1 MLKNFL
7 IFFLTV
13 LFPFFCFDVN
23 ICCFYHLHYSFEL
36 KNYEKGFLF
45 LQWNPEKR
53 KNNEYFFRRQF
64 QKRKLQFFSESPIKN
79 DDKKEN
85 KSMLNRIHLS
95 NRISPLCGMSFLEG
109 NVIDKKKW
117 KKKITLLANWKC
129 YLPKET
135 AYQLIDQWTRLSFS
149 DQIDLIVSPNL
160 LHIPYL
166 QKRIEENNSK
176 IKICCQDVSV
186 VNGSGPF
193 TGETTADTYSDF
205 LGSIKKKY
213 TLIGHSERKQG
224 FLKNPET
231 DEQTTVKICNAL
243 HADLDI
249 ILCIG
254 HNIPYNNYDLY
265 YYRLED
271 LFSMIKQKISYIQW
285 KRIMFAFEPSFAIG
299 TGTSAPFEF
308 LNNCCAFVKQWL
320 AKEIDQKTSE
330 CIPILYGGSVCKS
343 NIKNYLYNTTI
354 DGFLIG
360 KASISENFV
369 DIINMLN
376 EMY

>member
-1 MLKNFL
+1 MFKNYF

-13 LFPFFCFDVN
+13 LFTFYFDLN
-23 ICCFYHLHYSFEL
+23 TCRFYHLHYSFEL
-36 KNYEKGFLF
+36 KNDKNSFLF
-45 LQWNPEKR
+45 LQWKPEKN
-53 KNNEYFFRRQF
+53 KNLENFRGKF
-64 QKRKLQFFSESPIKN
+64 QKRKLQFFSEFPTN
-79 DDKKEN
+79 TDDKKEN
-85 KSMLNRIHLS
+85 KFMLTPIHLS
-95 NRISPLCGMSFLEG
+95 HRSSSCYGMSVHEE
-109 NVIDKKKW
+109 NAINKRKW

-135 AYQLIDQWTRLSFS
+135 AYHLIDQWTQLDFS
-149 DQIDLIVSPNL
+149 DRIDLIVSPNL

-166 QKRIEENNSK
+166 HKKIEENNSK

-193 TGETTADTYSDF
+193 TGETTADTFSDF

-213 TLIGHSERKQG
+213 TLIGHSERKHG

-231 DEQTTVKICNAL
+231 DEQTTAKIFNAL

-254 HNIPYNNYDLY
+254 NDISYKNYDSNFS
-265 YYRLED
+265 RLAN
-271 LFSMIKQKISYIQW
+271 LLSMIKQKISYIHW
-285 KRIMFAFEPSFAIG
+285 KRMMFAFEPSFAIG
-299 TGTSAPFEF
+299 TGTSAPYEF
-308 LNNCCAFVKQWL
+308 LNDCCTFVKQWL
-320 AKEIDQKTSE
+320 AKETDQKTSE
-330 CIPILYGGSVCKS
+330 CVPILYGGSVCKS
-343 NIKNYLYNTTI
+343 NIKNYLHNTAI
-354 DGFLIG
+354 DGFLVG
-360 KASISENFV
+360 KASISESFV

>member
-1 MLKNFL
+1 MLENYF

-13 LFPFFCFDVN
+13 LFPFLYFGVN
-23 ICCFYHLHYSFEL
+23 TCRFYHLHYSFEL
-36 KNYEKGFLF
+36 KNYKKGFLF
-45 LQWNPEKR
+45 LQWKAEKR
-53 KNNEYFFRRQF
+53 KNIEYFLREF
-64 QKRKLQFFSESPIKN
+64 QKRKLHFFSESLTKN
-79 DDKKEN
+79 DDKKETRF
-85 KSMLNRIHLS
+85 MLNRIHLS
-95 NRISPLCGMSFLEG
+95 HRMSPLYGVPVLEE
-109 NVIDKKKW
+109 NVINKKKW

-135 AYQLIDQWTRLSFS
+135 AYHLIDQWTQLNFS
-149 DQIDLIVSPNL
+149 DRIDLIVSPNL

-166 QKRIEENNSK
+166 QKKIEENNSK

-186 VNGSGPF
+186 VNGPGPF
-193 TGETTADTYSDF
+193 TGETTADTFSDF

-231 DEQTTVKICNAL
+231 IEQTTAKIFNAL
-243 HADLDI
+243 HANLDI

-254 HNIPYNNYDLY
+254 NDIPYSNYDLNFSG
-265 YYRLED
+265 LAE
-271 LFSMIKQKISYIQW
+271 LFSLIKQKISYTQW
-285 KRIMFAFEPSFAIG
+285 KRMMFAFEPSFAIG
-299 TGTSAPFEF
+299 TGTSAPYEF
-308 LNNCCAFVKQWL
+308 LNDCCTFVKQWL

-330 CIPILYGGSVCKS
+330 CAPILYGGSVCKS
-343 NIKNYLYNTTI
+343 NIKNYLNNTTI

-360 KASISENFV
+360 KASISESFV
-369 DIINMLN
+369 DIISMLN